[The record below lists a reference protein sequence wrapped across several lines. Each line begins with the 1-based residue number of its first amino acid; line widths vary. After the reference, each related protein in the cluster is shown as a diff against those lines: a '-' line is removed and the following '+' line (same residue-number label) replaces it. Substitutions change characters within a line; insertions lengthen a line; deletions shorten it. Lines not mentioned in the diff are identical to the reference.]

1 MPTFAK
7 IIFAKIS
14 TALQK
19 RAQRGLSYG
28 VMVAQQVLV
37 LFVLV
42 RIQVGQQQKSQ
53 LYMKLTFL
61 LYKCISLLGC
71 QQLLQSRLLLGSQV
85 LQ

>member
-53 LYMKLTFL
+53 LHMKLTFL
-61 LYKCISLLGC
+61 LYQYPSLLDS